1 MGPYRDKKAMDPDV
15 ASIDSEDE
23 EQLAYDMFIDDID
36 QLRKLVIKQMHFV
49 MAGQTSIEDKFA

>member
-1 MGPYRDKKAMDPDV
+1 MDPDV

-36 QLRKLVIKQMHFV
+36 QLRKLMIKQMHFV